1 MRHLW
6 GILMSSGPVLNVHLY
21 HSTVL
26 VWISSA
32 LCWSCFSS
40 RKFLSLAAWLL
51 SRIVLDLLSSRRS
64 PWCSVTLPKGTKPS
78 SSEVRLGLEHQPKWL
93 QETFSEQVSQFWLRQ
108 FFIVIQ
114 KTCHRVG
121 SAQSLRFFVFFCFGL
136 ICYRPLTRRD
146 SRVLVSSLL
155 VQFSSR
161 SRRFCMHFEVLCSA
175 YLISQ

>member
-121 SAQSLRFFVFFCFGL
+121 SAQSLRFLFFLFWFNL
-136 ICYRPLTRRD
+136 LQATDEKRLQ
-146 SRVLVSSLL
+146 SSGKFTLG
-155 VQFSSR
+155 S
-161 SRRFCMHFEVLCSA
+161 
-175 YLISQ
+175 I